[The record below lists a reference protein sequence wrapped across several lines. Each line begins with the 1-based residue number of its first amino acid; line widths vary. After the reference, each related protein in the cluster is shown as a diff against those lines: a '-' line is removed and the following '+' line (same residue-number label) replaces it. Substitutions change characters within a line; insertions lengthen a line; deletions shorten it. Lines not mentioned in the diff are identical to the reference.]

1 MNRNTKPDGNTPKI
15 SVSNNQLALI
25 LTCWAVFT
33 QMRDM
38 ISSWTL
44 RQARQDATE
53 VRAKDLE
60 VAVAV
65 LTKDSKTLSET
76 IYAMK
81 ADIEKVRGEIKAE
94 VNRSYEAD
102 QGFKAALDLL
112 SKPKAP

>member
-1 MNRNTKPDGNTPKI
+1 MSTKPDGNTPKI

-25 LTCWAVFT
+25 LTVWAVLT
-33 QMRDM
+33 QIKDI

-60 VAVAV
+60 ATAAI
-65 LTKDSKTLSET
+65 LTKDTKALSDTL
-76 IYAMK
+76 YAMK